1 MSPVANHVMPQTCV
15 LLHAVY
21 LDLSKSGLLPG
32 TEEGCWEGKGAKN
45 HVELQLRPLSIGAM

>member
-15 LLHAVY
+15 PLHAVY

-32 TEEGCWEGKGAKN
+32 AEKGCREGKGAKD
-45 HVELQLRPLSIGAM
+45 H